1 MSPSS
6 RNKRASRVSYE
17 LLPQTQEPPCFD
29 PCRSSQHL
37 CIFGLVVSWLAGVAC
52 IVSSVILWRNNEWYY
67 EGTWVKTEL
76 AQLALNVFITCCN
89 ETMGYIHTISLR
101 WALHRDEC
109 LTFNSNLRL
118 FIDCKESPPNRWY
131 SNAFAMC
138 GVIITYAASSL
149 TFVTDESLGG
159 DGADPYIYLPAL
171 SWLFLGFGLLSQ
183 ASIAS
188 WSLLYAMSAPT
199 WSTSALD
206 TVAAS
211 IGDGILEARP
221 GRSLMGVEKHK
232 SAKTLTKPQYTQTCA
247 VFAHREV
254 RYVVLASWIAVCFGI
269 AWSAITGVLE
279 RRISK
284 EHCRGS
290 DDCSWDWIPIPS
302 ATTVSLRIPLKGD
315 GDGPLWPIDFTW
327 VFPLILCLQA
337 GMTLCLH
344 CLELPINC
352 SRDETIWRKTTSAKG
367 LSNRS
372 PNVLR
377 ALVQSWQAL
386 VLLLCKPFLH
396 WLFGLSLN
404 VNTDHGV
411 EMRPVQIIYLTT
423 SLVLLA
429 IFATSLTFWK
439 PVGPQPATYGH
450 LQTMADLI
458 DYWPTYSEEL
468 MFWGHKRNASGA
480 HRLARAGTSSEPLP
494 SIRMDQFYA

>member
-315 GDGPLWPIDFTW
+315 GDGPLWPIDFSW
-327 VFPLILCLQA
+327 VFPL
-337 GMTLCLH
+337 
-344 CLELPINC
+344 
-352 SRDETIWRKTTSAKG
+352 
-367 LSNRS
+367 
-372 PNVLR
+372 R
-377 ALVQSWQAL
+377 A
-386 VLLLCKPFLH
+386 
-396 WLFGLSLN
+396 
-404 VNTDHGV
+404 
-411 EMRPVQIIYLTT
+411 
-423 SLVLLA
+423 
-429 IFATSLTFWK
+429 
-439 PVGPQPATYGH
+439 
-450 LQTMADLI
+450 
-458 DYWPTYSEEL
+458 
-468 MFWGHKRNASGA
+468 
-480 HRLARAGTSSEPLP
+480 
-494 SIRMDQFYA
+494 